1 MRYSN
6 NSKKVDEKMQESI
19 DEPSLIRYNTI
30 ERVEESCNDCVQ
42 RFK

>member
-6 NSKKVDEKMQESI
+6 NSKKVDENVINQIQYHSVTKNNE
-19 DEPSLIRYNTI
+19 